1 METGRASTTA
11 QLVAG
16 LRAAHHQS
24 GERPLVFDDPFARH
38 FTGGVFR
45 EPLEQGALQAYLD
58 RLDLKPIQ
66 GGVLA
71 RARLA
76 EDALER
82 AMAHCGVGQLVLLG
96 AGNDTFLLRRPELL
110 ERLRVF
116 ELDHPD
122 SQAEKRARLR
132 ALGFEAHRNACF
144 VAVDFERERAGE
156 ALARSGF
163 DGDVPAF
170 FNWLG
175 VVTYLTR
182 EAFEATLHSLR
193 AVSAAGSRIV
203 FDYPVALDLLTAEAD
218 RARSAEVSR
227 STAAVG
233 EPRRLRHDPAAL
245 ARDVERL
252 GYAVVEDLPPAALF
266 ERYFARR
273 RDGLRPNPENRLI
286 ELRMT

>member
-1 METGRASTTA
+1 MEIGRASTTA

-24 GERPLVFDDPFARH
+24 GERPLVFDDPFAAR

-45 EPLEQGALQAYLD
+45 EPLEKGELQTYLD
-58 RLDLKPIQ
+58 RMNLKPIQ
-66 GGVLA
+66 GGVLG
-71 RARLA
+71 RARYA
-76 EDALER
+76 EDALELGER
-82 AMAHCGVGQLVLLG
+82 ELGIAQFVLLG
-96 AGNDTFLLRRPELL
+96 AGNDSFLLRRPDLAK
-110 ERLRVF
+110 RLRVF

-132 ALGFEAHRNACF
+132 ELGFEDQPNAHF
-144 VAVDFERERAGE
+144 VAVDFERESAGS

-163 DGDVPAF
+163 ECEVPAF

-182 EAFEATLHSLR
+182 DAFESTLRSLR
-193 AVSAAGSRIV
+193 SVSATGSRIV
-203 FDYPVALDLLTAEAD
+203 FDYPIALELLTAEED

-233 EPRRLRHDPAAL
+233 EPRRLRHDPEQL
-245 ARDVERL
+245 AREVADL
-252 GYAVVEDLPPAALF
+252 GYAVVEDLSPADLF
-266 ERYFARR
+266 GRYFAKRS
-273 RDGLRPNPENRLI
+273 DGLRPNPENRLI
-286 ELRMT
+286 QLRMT